1 MVQLALFVALVV
13 VLQIISAIIPPIA
26 GLVSITLTLV
36 PVVVGGILL
45 GSAGGAF
52 LGFAFGA
59 IVLIN
64 CMTGMDPGGNILWN
78 ANPLFTA
85 VICFGK
91 GIMAGYLPALL
102 YGLISGREP
111 GRNKKLVATVVAAL
125 SAPIVNTGLFV
136 AGMFLFFKETLYAW
150 AGGTDIMIYVL
161 TGLAGVNFLVEFII
175 NVVLSPAI
183 VRIVDAGRVKVNKF

>member
-1 MVQLALFVALVV
+1 
-13 VLQIISAIIPPIA
+13 
-26 GLVSITLTLV
+26 
-36 PVVVGGILL
+36 
-45 GSAGGAF
+45 
-52 LGFAFGA
+52 
-59 IVLIN
+59 
-64 CMTGMDPGGNILWN
+64 MDPGGNILWN

-102 YGLISGREP
+102 YGLISGKEP

-183 VRIVDAGRVKVNKF
+183 VRIVDAGKVKVNKF